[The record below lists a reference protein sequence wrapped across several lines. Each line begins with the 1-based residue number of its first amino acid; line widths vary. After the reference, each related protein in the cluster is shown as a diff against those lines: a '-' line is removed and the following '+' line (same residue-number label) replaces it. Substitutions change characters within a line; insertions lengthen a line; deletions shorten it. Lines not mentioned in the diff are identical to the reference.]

1 MPNSRTPARG
11 AGAALVGVWTLLSVA
26 NLHSI
31 ADFQPLTVLGLAL
44 CLPAL
49 LALLAS
55 TRRHGLAAPPPW
67 SVAAALAVSA
77 LAVAALRYFA
87 YLPDGPKAVD
97 RWLVVGTDL
106 LCAALWLVPRRAAR
120 TAALL
125 LAGAALVATTW
136 VTVRYDPVPRI
147 DVWLS
152 LDQGATGLL
161 HGADPYSA
169 HWVGSPGVGD
179 AFTYLPTTLVL
190 LAPFRWLF
198 GDVRWG
204 LTTAL
209 LVAAAVLARWPGRA
223 DEQDRHDDARA
234 GALLLL
240 LTPGQLAQTE
250 QSWTEPLLLLFLVL
264 LLAAVRA
271 GRTRGGVAS
280 LAVLLSTKQ
289 HMVLLLPALAVWRRF
304 GPRRTVTGVV
314 GGGLLCL
321 PWFLWGPA
329 DFLHDTV
336 TLLLDYPPL
345 RLSPNLYVAAFRAGW
360 TPPFWLTGLVLLGTL
375 AGSTWAVRRE
385 QPGPGRLA
393 LWWALLLL
401 VLNLTNK
408 QAFYNQFWLVGS
420 LLLVASVAG
429 ASAQPSDDRAPD
441 PAVDVRRRR
450 ARLVVKR

>member
-1 MPNSRTPARG
+1 MPTTSPARW
-11 AGAALVGVWTLLSVA
+11 AGAALVGVWTLLSIS
-26 NLHSI
+26 NLHSV
-31 ADFQPLTVLGLAL
+31 ADFQPLTVVGLTL

-49 LALLAS
+49 LGLLAL
-55 TRRHGLAAPPPW
+55 TRRHGLAAPPAW
-67 SVAAALAVSA
+67 SVAAALALSA
-77 LAVAALRYFA
+77 LAVASLRYFA
-87 YLPDGPKAVD
+87 YLPDGPKAAN
-97 RWLVVGTDL
+97 RWLVVGADL

-136 VTVRYDPVPRI
+136 VAVRYDPVPRI

-152 LDQGATGLL
+152 LDQGSTGLL
-161 HGADPYSA
+161 HGHDPYASS
-169 HWVGSPGVGD
+169 WVGSPGVGD

-190 LAPFRWLF
+190 LAPFRWVF

-204 LTTAL
+204 LTVALLLTAL
-209 LVAAAVLARWPGRA
+209 LLARWRPA
-223 DEQDRHDDARA
+223 DEDRDADPRA

-250 QSWTEPLLLLFLVL
+250 QSWTEPLLLLFVVL

-271 GRTRGGVAS
+271 GRLRGAVAS

-289 HMVLLLPALAVWRRF
+289 HMALLVPGLLAWRRF
-304 GPRRTVTGVV
+304 GPRRTLV
-314 GGGLLCL
+314 GIVAGGLLCL

-336 TLLLDYPPL
+336 TLLLTYPPL
-345 RLSPNLYVAAFRAGW
+345 RLSPNLYVSAFRAGW

-375 AGSTWAVRRE
+375 AGTTWAVRRE

-408 QAFYNQFWLVGS
+408 QAFYNQFWLVGA
-420 LLLVASVAG
+420 LLLVGLAAAEPAADEEAG
-429 ASAQPSDDRAPD
+429 QLEEP
-441 PAVDVRRRR
+441 RRRR
-450 ARLVVKR
+450 ARLTVKR

>member
-1 MPNSRTPARG
+1 MPTPSPARW
-11 AGAALVGVWTLLSVA
+11 AGAALVGVWTLLSIS
-26 NLHSI
+26 NLHSV
-31 ADFQPLTVLGLAL
+31 ADFQPLTVVGLTL

-49 LALLAS
+49 LGLLLL
-55 TRRHGLAAPPPW
+55 TRRHGLAAPPAW
-67 SVAAALAVSA
+67 SVAAGLALSA
-77 LAVAALRYFA
+77 LAVASLRYFA
-87 YLPDGPKAVD
+87 YLPDDPKAAN
-97 RWLVVGTDL
+97 RWLVVGADL
-106 LCAALWLVPRRAAR
+106 LCASLWLVPRRAAR
-120 TAALL
+120 TGALL

-136 VTVRYDPVPRI
+136 VAVRYDPVPRI

-161 HGADPYSA
+161 HGRDPYASS
-169 HWVGSPGVGD
+169 WVGSPGVGD

-190 LAPFRWLF
+190 LAPFRWVL

-204 LTTAL
+204 LTVAL
-209 LVAAAVLARWPGRA
+209 LLAALVLARWRPEDDGR
-223 DEQDRHDDARA
+223 DRGADARA

-264 LLAAVRA
+264 LLAAART
-271 GRTRGGVAS
+271 GRLPGAVAS

-289 HMVLLLPALAVWRRF
+289 HMALLVPGLLAWRRF
-304 GPRRTVTGVV
+304 GPRRTLVGVV
-314 GGGLLCL
+314 AGGLLCL

-336 TLLLDYPPL
+336 TLLLSYPPL

-375 AGSTWAVRRE
+375 AGTTWAVRRE

-393 LWWALLLL
+393 LWWAVLLL

-420 LLLVASVAG
+420 LLLVCLAA
-429 ASAQPSDDRAPD
+429 AEPALPAPSGSEDDVDD
-441 PAVDVRRRR
+441 PRRRR
-450 ARLVVKR
+450 ARLVVHR